1 MHAKHRNGP
10 GNGYRSNA
18 MGMGS
23 MASAS
28 RIPPESAMRGHRM
41 YNSDYRNYNRGGG
54 SYGSGTHSKQQF
66 QQPPPTQRGADV
78 FVDAGK
84 LAAEYLVSKGML
96 PPNALSGKWQNV
108 GNFPG
113 FRSHEVEMHPDGRG
127 STHSRLGNAGPD
139 VGPGRRRYSDDHNL
153 IGSRSSVRERK
164 RTGSF
169 KNYGSEA
176 NKELG
181 RSGSWAEKAN
191 ASPSMDVDGDTSVGR
206 RDEKIVEKEGKGGTQ
221 NPSPGEIKREVHSE
235 VRIESGSEKSKLVD
249 DSGANNVQPDAP
261 DGEHVKYSDDAEV
274 VKYDNDLQQLS
285 DEDGLTSEDQVDLV
299 KHSKIVNVHVP
310 TKARSSLTTKN
321 SKGEEDPRD
330 KDENIYGGEIPEGSG
345 VHVIDVDVDN
355 SAGNAPS
362 LQNPEFKEPTM
373 DKEPGA
379 DDGLSA
385 FGRSNS
391 VVMERGE
398 KRAMDF
404 DTDVK
409 EDVKRLR
416 QWVPVLDAQSDGS
429 TSLSSSMENGSLSQ
443 EPRNI
448 SPDQKS
454 LDILIFPKDNADSC
468 DLIEEK
474 QLFPGSFK
482 TCDLNLVGNVD
493 VSENHDGGRV
503 LVFPSVMQ
511 MGKVETPIDV
521 DLSISNNGNLPS
533 KNGKNVIDANE
544 IEVIDLEKDS
554 APEDKTFS
562 DSERRG
568 DTVFSDLDGFPS
580 DAHNANGIPDV
591 QDGYGLMMSEFLGHD
606 SPNVPGDLN
615 SLHNHMDLPN
625 GEGILGDDDSIY
637 MSLGEIPISMPRL
650 LGPWEQPPQDYGK
663 PF

>member
-10 GNGYRSNA
+10 VNGYRSNT
-18 MGMGS
+18 MGMRS
-23 MASAS
+23 MAPVS

-54 SYGSGTHSKQQF
+54 SYGSGPHSRQQF
-66 QQPPPTQRGADV
+66 QQPPPPQRGANI
-78 FVDAGK
+78 FVEAGK
-84 LAAEYLVSKGML
+84 LAAEYLVSKGVL

-108 GNFPG
+108 SNFPG
-113 FRSHEVEMHPDGRG
+113 FRLHEVEMHPNGRG
-127 STHSRLGNAGPD
+127 STQSHLRNAGPN
-139 VGPGRRRYSDDHNL
+139 VGPSIRKYSDDHTL

-176 NKELG
+176 NRELG

-191 ASPSMDVDGDTSVGR
+191 NSPAMDVDGDASAGR
-206 RDEKIVEKEGKGGTQ
+206 CDEKIVEKDGKGGTQ
-221 NPSPGEIKREVHSE
+221 NPSLGEIKIGVEGE
-235 VRIESGSEKSKLVD
+235 AQIKSGLDKSKLVD
-249 DSGANNVQPDAP
+249 DAGANNVQRDAA
-261 DGEHVKYSDDAEV
+261 DGEHVKNSDDAEV
-274 VKYDNDLQQLS
+274 VKEGEHDDLQQKS
-285 DEDGLTSEDQVDLV
+285 DEDDLTSENQVDLV
-299 KHSKIVNVHVP
+299 KHSKIVNVPVP

-321 SKGEEDPRD
+321 SKGEEDPMD
-330 KDENIYGGEIPEGSG
+330 EEENIYRGEIPEGSG
-345 VHVIDVDVDN
+345 VHVMDADVDN
-355 SAGNAPS
+355 SAGNASS
-362 LQNPEFKEPTM
+362 LQNSEFKEPSM
-373 DKEPGA
+373 DKEPKA
-379 DDGLSA
+379 EDGLSA

-409 EDVKRLR
+409 DDVKRHR
-416 QWVPVLDAQSDGS
+416 QWVPVLDAQPDGS
-429 TSLSSSMENGSLSQ
+429 TSLSSSMENRSLSQ

-448 SPDQKS
+448 SSDQKS
-454 LDILIFPKDNADSC
+454 LDILTFPEDNPDSC

-482 TCDLNLVGNVD
+482 TWDLNLVGNVD

-503 LVFPSVMQ
+503 LVFPSIMQ
-511 MGKVETPIDV
+511 MGNVETPIDV
-521 DLSISNNGNLPS
+521 DLSVSNNDNLPS
-533 KNGKNVIDANE
+533 KNGKNIINANE

-554 APEDKTFS
+554 APEDQTFS
-562 DSERRG
+562 DPERRG

-580 DAHNANGIPDV
+580 DTRNATCIPDV

-606 SPNVPGDLN
+606 SPNIPGDLN

-637 MSLGEIPISMPRL
+637 MSLGEIPISL
-650 LGPWEQPPQDYGK
+650 LGPWEQPSQDYGK